1 MFIELQFM
9 TVRKFLLVF
18 LIFLLTGP
26 KIFDNIILQDNK
38 YINLSSR
45 MKLFLTLGLL
55 IYKSDPPQ

>member
-18 LIFLLTGP
+18 LIFLLTGS
-26 KIFDNIILQDNK
+26 KIFDNITLQDNK
-38 YINLSSR
+38 YINLFSR

>member
-38 YINLSSR
+38 YINLFSR